1 MYDFQIINFIRLL
14 KETDKSYL
22 LQLTLDTAVWV
33 PKSQTDKLDIVFGEA
48 KLLNTFKVGGK
59 NQEYVVYLNQK

>member
-33 PKSQTDKLDIVFGEA
+33 PKSQTDKL
-48 KLLNTFKVGGK
+48 
-59 NQEYVVYLNQK
+59 